1 MKKALSALLI
11 ISILVIY
18 SCNKDSVNT
27 RPSLTLKSF
36 TPEKV
41 PINGNAE
48 VKFTFGDKEA
58 DLDTLVIYKV
68 RINKRTTATTRDS
81 LKFGVPEFDKSVN
94 GELNLALTYQ
104 NHLIS
109 ATNPPSSGTPPVK
122 EPDTLIFRFVLRDK
136 AKNVSDTVV
145 SSPIVITRN

>member
-1 MKKALSALLI
+1 MKKAFAAFLTIGTLF
-11 ISILVIY
+11 VY

-36 TPEKV
+36 NPEIV

-48 VKFTFGDKEA
+48 VRFTFGDKEA

-68 RINKRTTATTRDS
+68 RLNKKTTATTRDS
-81 LKFGVPEFDKSVN
+81 LKFSVPAFDNSVN
-94 GELNLALTYQ
+94 GELNLGLTYQ

-109 ATNPPSSGTPPVK
+109 ATNPPTSGTPPVK
-122 EPDTLIFRFVLRDK
+122 EPDTVLFKFVLRDK
-136 AKNVSDTVV
+136 AKNVSDTVF
-145 SSPIVITRN
+145 SSPIVIIR

>member
-11 ISILVIY
+11 ISTLIVY

-36 TPEKV
+36 TPEIV

-81 LKFGVPEFDKSVN
+81 LKFSVPEFDNSVN

-122 EPDTLIFRFVLRDK
+122 EPDTLIFKFVLRDK

-145 SSPIVITRN
+145 SSPIVIIRN